1 MSDPAVLRHVIG
13 AITPASAA
21 HGDAARRRVAAAG
34 APVLERLAAA
44 IGAAQH
50 TTRPRTARRAIV
62 VCAGDHGVGDPGVA
76 LGPAHPTVVAAHAI
90 ADGSAALAQ
99 VARASRAPIVLVDA
113 GTREPAELPASAIR
127 LGRRPSD
134 DLMAGPAMT
143 VVDAALAL
151 EAGIALAVAL
161 TDDSDAAAPGFA
173 EPAGAGAGFA
183 ASSAGRSGAGA
194 PRERAERSAPT
205 GATGPAVSAD
215 GRSEPTRPEG
225 PAASTGGAGGGEPRG
240 IHVFAVGA
248 LGVGA
253 DVASAALLGAATGAP
268 PTGLA
273 DPLAEAAGARGA
285 ALAGAGGL
293 ELLAALGGPE
303 TGVLAGLMLAAASL
317 HIPVILDSYATG
329 AAALIAVALAPSTA
343 GYLIAAHTGSFTHAR
358 ILAHLGLHPVFELGL
373 GHGEG
378 TGAAMALALIDH
390 MAAVASRG

>member
-13 AITPASAA
+13 AITPASVA
-21 HGDAARRRVAAAG
+21 HGEAARRRVAAAG
-34 APVLERLAAA
+34 APVLERHAAA

-50 TTRPRTARRAIV
+50 TTRPRTARRTIV

-161 TDDSDAAAPGFA
+161 ADDGIAVPPKAPDAPRGL
-173 EPAGAGAGFA
+173 ERSEMGGEGPAGFA
-183 ASSAGRSGAGA
+183 AGAAREASRGLERGDMGGGGPAGFAAGA
-194 PRERAERSAPT
+194 ARE
-205 GATGPAVSAD
+205 
-215 GRSEPTRPEG
+215 
-225 PAASTGGAGGGEPRG
+225 ASRG
-240 IHVFAVGA
+240 LDVIAVGA

-253 DVASAALLGAATGAP
+253 DVASAALLGAATGVP

-273 DPLAEAAGARGA
+273 DPVAEAAGARGA
-285 ALAGAGGL
+285 ELAGASAL
-293 ELLAALGGPE
+293 EQLAAFGGPE
-303 TGVLAGLMLAAASL
+303 TGVLAGLMLAAASTNV
-317 HIPVILDSYATG
+317 PVILDGYATG
-329 AAALIAVALAPSTA
+329 AAALIAAALAPSIA
-343 GYLIAAHTGSFTHAR
+343 GYLIAAHTGSFIHAR

>member
-13 AITPASAA
+13 AITPASVA
-21 HGDAARRRVAAAG
+21 HGAAARRRVAAAG

-50 TTRPRTARRAIV
+50 TSRPRTARRTIV
-62 VCAGDHGVGDPGVA
+62 VCAGDHGVGDPGIA
-76 LGPAHPTVVAAHAI
+76 LGPAHPTVIAARAI

-99 VARASRAPIVLVDA
+99 LARASRAPIVLVDA
-113 GTREPAELPASAIR
+113 GAREPAELPASAIR
-127 LGRRPSD
+127 LGRRPSG

-161 TDDSDAAAPGFA
+161 ADDGIGVSPRQPDAPRGL
-173 EPAGAGAGFA
+173 ERSEGGGRGPAG
-183 ASSAGRSGAGA
+183 SA
-194 PRERAERSAPT
+194 
-205 GATGPAVSAD
+205 
-215 GRSEPTRPEG
+215 
-225 PAASTGGAGGGEPRG
+225 GGAGGEAPRG
-240 IHVFAVGA
+240 IDVIAVGA

-273 DPLAEAAGARGA
+273 DPLAEAAGAQGA
-285 ALAGAGGL
+285 ALAGASAL
-293 ELLAALGGPE
+293 ELLAAFGGPE
-303 TGVLAGLMLAAASL
+303 TGVLAGLMLAAASTNV
-317 HIPVILDSYATG
+317 PVILDGYATG

-343 GYLIAAHTGSFTHAR
+343 GYLIAAHAGSFTHSR
-358 ILAHLGLHPVFELGL
+358 ILTHLGLHPVFELGL

>member
-13 AITPASAA
+13 AITPASVA
-21 HGDAARRRVAAAG
+21 HGEAVRRRVAAAG

-90 ADGSAALAQ
+90 AGGNAALAQ
-99 VARASRAPIVLVDA
+99 LSRASRAPIVLVDA

-161 TDDSDAAAPGFA
+161 ADDGIAVSPKATDAPRAIERSEMEGDSP
-173 EPAGAGAGFA
+173 AGFA
-183 ASSAGRSGAGA
+183 AGPGRDA
-194 PRERAERSAPT
+194 PRAID
-205 GATGPAVSAD
+205 V
-215 GRSEPTRPEG
+215 
-225 PAASTGGAGGGEPRG
+225 
-240 IHVFAVGA
+240 IAVGA

-253 DVASAALLGAATGAP
+253 DVASAALLGAATGVP

-273 DPLAEAAGARGA
+273 DPVAEAAGARGA
-285 ALAGAGGL
+285 DLARASAL
-293 ELLAALGGPE
+293 EQLAAFGGPE
-303 TGVLAGLMLAAASL
+303 TGVLAGLMLAAAST
-317 HIPVILDSYATG
+317 HVPVILDGYATG
-329 AAALIAVALAPSTA
+329 AAALIAAALAPSVT
-343 GYLIAAHTGSFTHAR
+343 GYLIAAHAGSFTHAR